1 MDNFNLWE
9 FSLDIFNKISV
20 VATKIWRLLT
30 TTINDVVGDEE
41 ITTGSAIIDT
51 IIDALVSKGIT
62 NIVIVRGYKKEKF
75 DALLEK
81 YPFIKFIDNEE
92 YNK

>member
-51 IIDALVSKGIT
+51 IIDTLFKLIGNYNLLTLFVSLTIIFLVLKLI
-62 NIVIVRGYKKEKF
+62 RF
-75 DALLEK
+75 
-81 YPFIKFIDNEE
+81 FIGG
-92 YNK
+92 

>member
-9 FSLDIFNKISV
+9 FSIDIFNKITV

-51 IIDALVSKGIT
+51 IIDTLFKLIGNYNLLTLFVTLTIIFLVLK
-62 NIVIVRGYKKEKF
+62 VIRF
-75 DALLEK
+75 
-81 YPFIKFIDNEE
+81 FIGG
-92 YNK
+92 

>member
-51 IIDALVSKGIT
+51 IIDTLFNLIGNYNLLTLFISLTIIFLVLK
-62 NIVIVRGYKKEKF
+62 VIRF
-75 DALLEK
+75 
-81 YPFIKFIDNEE
+81 FIGG
-92 YNK
+92 

>member
-9 FSLDIFNKISV
+9 FSIDIFNKITV

-51 IIDALVSKGIT
+51 IIDTLFKLIGNYNLLTLFVSLT
-62 NIVIVRGYKKEKF
+62 IVFLSLKVIRF
-75 DALLEK
+75 
-81 YPFIKFIDNEE
+81 FIGG
-92 YNK
+92 

>member
-9 FSLDIFNKISV
+9 FSIDIFNKISV

-30 TTINDVVGDEE
+30 TTINDVVGEEE

-51 IIDALVSKGIT
+51 IIDTLFKLIGNYNLLTLFVTLTIIFLVLK
-62 NIVIVRGYKKEKF
+62 VIRF
-75 DALLEK
+75 
-81 YPFIKFIDNEE
+81 FIGG
-92 YNK
+92 

>member
-9 FSLDIFNKISV
+9 FSINIFNKISV

-30 TTINDVVGDEE
+30 TTINDVVGDED

-51 IIDALVSKGIT
+51 IINTLFKLIGNYNLLTLFVSLTILFLALK
-62 NIVIVRGYKKEKF
+62 VIRF
-75 DALLEK
+75 
-81 YPFIKFIDNEE
+81 FIGG
-92 YNK
+92 

>member
-9 FSLDIFNKISV
+9 FSLNIFNKISI

-51 IIDALVSKGIT
+51 IIDTLFKLIGNYNLLTLFVSLTIIFLVLK
-62 NIVIVRGYKKEKF
+62 VIRF
-75 DALLEK
+75 
-81 YPFIKFIDNEE
+81 FIGG
-92 YNK
+92 

>member
-1 MDNFNLWE
+1 MGTKLDNFNLWE
-9 FSLDIFNKISV
+9 FSIDIFNKISI

-51 IIDALVSKGIT
+51 IINTLFKLIGNYNLLTLFVTLTIIFLVLK
-62 NIVIVRGYKKEKF
+62 VIRF
-75 DALLEK
+75 
-81 YPFIKFIDNEE
+81 FIGG
-92 YNK
+92 

>member
-20 VATKIWRLLT
+20 VASKIWRLLT

-41 ITTGSAIIDT
+41 ITTGSEIIDT
-51 IIDALVSKGIT
+51 IIDTLFKLIGNYNLLTLFISLTIIFLVLK
-62 NIVIVRGYKKEKF
+62 VIRF
-75 DALLEK
+75 
-81 YPFIKFIDNEE
+81 FIGG
-92 YNK
+92 

>member
-1 MDNFNLWE
+1 MDKFNLWE
-9 FSLDIFNKISV
+9 FSIDIFNKISV

-51 IIDALVSKGIT
+51 IIDTLFKLIGNYNLLTLFVSLTIIFLVLK
-62 NIVIVRGYKKEKF
+62 VIRF
-75 DALLEK
+75 
-81 YPFIKFIDNEE
+81 FIGG
-92 YNK
+92 

>member
-51 IIDALVSKGIT
+51 SIDTLFKLIGNYNLLTLFVSLTIIFLVLK
-62 NIVIVRGYKKEKF
+62 VIRF
-75 DALLEK
+75 
-81 YPFIKFIDNEE
+81 FIGG
-92 YNK
+92 

>member
-1 MDNFNLWE
+1 MNNFNLWE
-9 FSLDIFNKISV
+9 FSIDIFNKISI

-51 IIDALVSKGIT
+51 IINTLFKLIGNYNLLTLFVTLTIIFLVLK
-62 NIVIVRGYKKEKF
+62 VIRF
-75 DALLEK
+75 
-81 YPFIKFIDNEE
+81 FIGG
-92 YNK
+92 

>member
-20 VATKIWRLLT
+20 VASKIWRLLT

-51 IIDALVSKGIT
+51 IIDTLFNLIGNYNLLTLFISLTIIFLVLK
-62 NIVIVRGYKKEKF
+62 VIRF
-75 DALLEK
+75 
-81 YPFIKFIDNEE
+81 FIGG
-92 YNK
+92 

>member
-9 FSLDIFNKISV
+9 FSLDLFNKISV
-20 VATKIWRLLT
+20 VAEKVWRLLT

-51 IIDALVSKGIT
+51 IIDTLFKLIGNYNLLTLFVTLTIIFLVLK
-62 NIVIVRGYKKEKF
+62 VIRF
-75 DALLEK
+75 
-81 YPFIKFIDNEE
+81 FIGG
-92 YNK
+92 

>member
-51 IIDALVSKGIT
+51 IIDTLFKLIGNYNLLTLFISLTIIFLVLK
-62 NIVIVRGYKKEKF
+62 VIRF
-75 DALLEK
+75 
-81 YPFIKFIDNEE
+81 FIGG
-92 YNK
+92 

>member
-1 MDNFNLWE
+1 MDNLNLWE
-9 FSLDIFNKISV
+9 FSIDIFNKISI

-51 IIDALVSKGIT
+51 IIDTLFKLIGNYNLLTLFVTLTIIFLVLK
-62 NIVIVRGYKKEKF
+62 VIRF
-75 DALLEK
+75 
-81 YPFIKFIDNEE
+81 FIGG
-92 YNK
+92 

>member
-51 IIDALVSKGIT
+51 IIDTLFKLIGNYNLLTLFMTLTIIFLVLK
-62 NIVIVRGYKKEKF
+62 VIRF
-75 DALLEK
+75 
-81 YPFIKFIDNEE
+81 FIGG
-92 YNK
+92 

>member
-9 FSLDIFNKISV
+9 FSINIFNKISI

-51 IIDALVSKGIT
+51 IIDTLFKLIGNYNLLTLFVSLTIIFLVLK
-62 NIVIVRGYKKEKF
+62 VIRF
-75 DALLEK
+75 
-81 YPFIKFIDNEE
+81 FIGG
-92 YNK
+92 

>member
-9 FSLDIFNKISV
+9 FSLDIFNKISI

-51 IIDALVSKGIT
+51 IIDTLFKLIGNYNLLTLFISLTIIFLVLK
-62 NIVIVRGYKKEKF
+62 VIRF
-75 DALLEK
+75 
-81 YPFIKFIDNEE
+81 FIGG
-92 YNK
+92 

>member
-1 MDNFNLWE
+1 MGIKLDNFNLWE
-9 FSLDIFNKISV
+9 FSIDIFNKISI

-51 IIDALVSKGIT
+51 IIDTLFKLIGNYNLLTLFVTLTIIFLVLK
-62 NIVIVRGYKKEKF
+62 VIRF
-75 DALLEK
+75 
-81 YPFIKFIDNEE
+81 FIGG
-92 YNK
+92 

>member
-1 MDNFNLWE
+1 MDNFNLWD

-51 IIDALVSKGIT
+51 IIDTLFKLIGNYNLLTLFVSLTIIFLVLK
-62 NIVIVRGYKKEKF
+62 VIRF
-75 DALLEK
+75 
-81 YPFIKFIDNEE
+81 FIGG
-92 YNK
+92 

>member
-9 FSLDIFNKISV
+9 CSLDIFNKISV

-51 IIDALVSKGIT
+51 IIDTLFKLIGNYNLLTLFMTLTIIFLVLKVIRFFIGGSK
-62 NIVIVRGYKKEKF
+62 N
-75 DALLEK
+75 D
-81 YPFIKFIDNEE
+81 
-92 YNK
+92 

>member
-30 TTINDVVGDEE
+30 TTINDVVGDED
-41 ITTGSAIIDT
+41 ITTGSEIIDT
-51 IIDALVSKGIT
+51 IIDTLFKLIGNYNLLTLFISLTIIFLVLK
-62 NIVIVRGYKKEKF
+62 VIRF
-75 DALLEK
+75 
-81 YPFIKFIDNEE
+81 FIGG
-92 YNK
+92 

>member
-51 IIDALVSKGIT
+51 IIDTLFKLIGNYNLLTLFVSLTIIFLVLK
-62 NIVIVRGYKKEKF
+62 VIRF
-75 DALLEK
+75 
-81 YPFIKFIDNEE
+81 FIGG
-92 YNK
+92 

>member
-9 FSLDIFNKISV
+9 FSIDIFNKITV

-51 IIDALVSKGIT
+51 IINTLFKLIGNYNLLTLFVTLTIIFLVLK
-62 NIVIVRGYKKEKF
+62 VIRF
-75 DALLEK
+75 
-81 YPFIKFIDNEE
+81 FIGG
-92 YNK
+92 

>member
-30 TTINDVVGDEE
+30 TTINDVVGDED
-41 ITTGSAIIDT
+41 ITTGSEIIDT
-51 IIDALVSKGIT
+51 IINTLFKLIGNYNLLTLFVTLTIIFLVLK
-62 NIVIVRGYKKEKF
+62 VIRF
-75 DALLEK
+75 
-81 YPFIKFIDNEE
+81 FIGG
-92 YNK
+92 

>member
-9 FSLDIFNKISV
+9 FSIDIFNKITV

-51 IIDALVSKGIT
+51 IIDTLFKLIGNYNLLTLFVSLTIIFLVLK
-62 NIVIVRGYKKEKF
+62 VIRF
-75 DALLEK
+75 
-81 YPFIKFIDNEE
+81 FIGG
-92 YNK
+92 

>member
-9 FSLDIFNKISV
+9 FSLDIFNKISI

-51 IIDALVSKGIT
+51 IIDTLFKLIGNYNLLTLFVTLTIIFLVLK
-62 NIVIVRGYKKEKF
+62 VIRF
-75 DALLEK
+75 
-81 YPFIKFIDNEE
+81 FIGG
-92 YNK
+92 

>member
-1 MDNFNLWE
+1 MEHFNLWE

-51 IIDALVSKGIT
+51 IIDTLFKLIGNYNLLTLFVSLTIIFLVLK
-62 NIVIVRGYKKEKF
+62 VIRF
-75 DALLEK
+75 
-81 YPFIKFIDNEE
+81 FIGG
-92 YNK
+92 

>member
-9 FSLDIFNKISV
+9 FSIDIFNKISV

-51 IIDALVSKGIT
+51 IIDTLFNLIGNYNLLTLFISLTIIFLVLK
-62 NIVIVRGYKKEKF
+62 VIRF
-75 DALLEK
+75 
-81 YPFIKFIDNEE
+81 FIGG
-92 YNK
+92 